1 MADKKPKWEL
11 VKAFNTATGFKE
23 WLEDKEVESKA
34 KRQEFVDRLMN
45 GEAIEYGKGSRMRY
59 EFDFDSD
66 VGVFVIERLWG
77 M

>member
-59 EFDFDSD
+59 EFGDG
-66 VGVFVIERLWG
+66 VGVFTIERLWG

>member
-59 EFDFDSD
+59 EFGDG
-66 VGVFVIERLWG
+66 VGVFTIERLRN
-77 M
+77 

>member
-59 EFDFDSD
+59 EFGDG
-66 VGVFVIERLWG
+66 VGVFTIERLQG